1 MTENIL
7 ENSVVKLRAP
17 EPTDIETLYIWE
29 NNMEI
34 WTVSNTITP
43 FSRFVLK
50 KYIETAHLDIWETKQ
65 LRLII
70 EAKNQ
75 SSLMNFPVGLI
86 DLFDFDPY
94 HQRAGLGILIS
105 NKEHRQ
111 KGYAS
116 EALSLLI
123 RYSFEIIQLNQ
134 LYCNISANNTVSL
147 HLFENKGFEKVG
159 IKKAWL
165 KTREGWED
173 EVMLQLLNPKPRV
186 PKS

>member
-1 MTENIL
+1 MGEGIL
-7 ENSVVKLRAP
+7 ENGVVKLRAP
-17 EPTDIETLYIWE
+17 EPNDIETLYTWE

-94 HQRAGLGILIS
+94 HQRAGLGILIA
-105 NKEHRQ
+105 NKENRQ

-123 RYSFEIIQLNQ
+123 RYSFEVIQLNQ
-134 LYCNISANNTVSL
+134 LYCNIAANNTVSL
-147 HLFENKGFEKVG
+147 QLFENKGFEKVG
-159 IKKAWL
+159 VKKSWL

-173 EVMLQLLNPKPRV
+173 EVMLQLLNPKPRI